1 MKIQWKQNKHV
12 WFVTWGEEEE
22 EEGGVEEEE
31 EEEEV
36 IQWGTVPPGFPC
48 AELLPCAVLH
58 DLCESAEQDLMGS
71 LKHSHME
78 YRKLFTVHTATLRL

>member
-1 MKIQWKQNKHV
+1 MSNR
-12 WFVTWGEEEE
+12 G
-22 EEGGVEEEE
+22 EEE